1 MLDWLRRD
9 PRAEPAVEVGGR
21 LLPVQIRRT
30 ERARRLTMRLSPDG
44 AAVLITVPRWIPTR
58 EALAFAAGRIDW
70 LERQAARIPDAKSV
84 GHGTQFPFRGEIVTI
99 MHDAKAPRRVI
110 LAGGEVRLGGTEQS
124 ICARLVRWMK
134 AEAQTLL
141 AEDLAHYCAQDG
153 RDAPVL
159 ALSSAQRR
167 WGSCSARG
175 ALRIN
180 WRLIM
185 APDMVRRS
193 VVAHEVAHLTHFDH
207 SPAFK
212 AHLAALF
219 EHRVGEADRWLKRE
233 GRGLYSH
240 FG

>member
-110 LAGGEVRLGGTEQS
+110 VADGEVRLGGTDQP
-124 ICARLVRWMK
+124 A
-134 AEAQTLL
+134 A
-141 AEDLAHYCAQDG
+141 
-153 RDAPVL
+153 
-159 ALSSAQRR
+159 SAQAMQRSEYGSACIRR
-167 WGSCSARG
+167 
-175 ALRIN
+175 
-180 WRLIM
+180 
-185 APDMVRRS
+185 APIGWPQ
-193 VVAHEVAHLTHFDH
+193 ELQW
-207 SPAFK
+207 P
-212 AHLAALF
+212 
-219 EHRVGEADRWLKRE
+219 
-233 GRGLYSH
+233 
-240 FG
+240 